1 METNPKSA
9 TYDPDY
15 NLKHKRG
22 NRNYDDRK
30 SYKERDYRDNRD
42 RNNYDAPSISF
53 RPNQKRRKRDNSNS
67 ESDG

>member
-22 NRNYDDRK
+22 GRNYDDRK
-30 SYKERDYRDNRD
+30 RYRDRDNRDNRDNRD
-42 RNNYDAPSISF
+42 RNNRDDPSISF
-53 RPNQKRRKRDNSNS
+53 RPNIQ
-67 ESDG
+67 